1 MTSRPGNATQIQVV
15 YPHPEHVVYED
26 STFLMGSVRQAPAG
40 AKLYF
45 NGQPVPLSPKGFFAW
60 KIPIHAGMNPI
71 QLEVRTNTATP
82 PVAQAIF
89 ALRGEPS
96 LPVLPKSPLAVNE
109 ETLQPANDLW
119 LMPTDTLTVACLA
132 SEGAQVSFTIPGW
145 VDTPIPVLPYLS
157 DSGEQAYLDTREVI
171 FSQKHWTA
179 PRIPTRGYYQAQV
192 PVADLLKARP
202 DVLPQ
207 QATIVLKVHAGQ
219 QTLQKTVP
227 GRLTVLT
234 AAKAAV
240 LKTDRVV
247 TRKAPPNGDRLTPQ
261 RTNTAVWVDGL
272 QTEWARVALSW
283 EEHCYVPLES
293 LTFLPTV
300 TKPTPM
306 ALASIQSEA
315 LGPTDSRVRLR
326 FQNHP
331 AQACPIQLES
341 IPSERMD
348 RLQVRLYGVC
358 GPCDFIQY
366 PPDDAVV
373 RQIHWR
379 SVADT
384 VLELWID
391 LKRPLAGYDYAWQ
404 DGEWH
409 IQVRTL
415 PNRIADVKILIDPG
429 HGGAEWGSTGLNGLP
444 EKQLNLTVSRLLR
457 DALLKEGFQV
467 SLTRNSDQ
475 ALSLQGRGD
484 QVSQTQPHM
493 VLSVHHNALPD
504 GRDPLKAEGA
514 CCFYYHAF
522 SKPLAEKLLQG
533 LTQPVTGYRSIPNYG
548 LFDDSLYMPRIHQAL
563 AVLIEVG
570 FFTNPTEF
578 ERLIDPAFQ
587 KQVVARLVSALR
599 AYCLPA

>member
-1 MTSRPGNATQIQVV
+1 MTSRSATATQIQVV
-15 YPHPEHVVYED
+15 YPHPEHVVFED
-26 STFLMGSVRQAPAG
+26 STFLMGSVRSAPAG

-71 QLEVRTNTATP
+71 QLEVRVNTATP
-82 PVAQAIF
+82 PLAQAIF

-96 LPVLPKSPLAVNE
+96 LPVLPKSPLAVNA

-145 VDTPIPVLPYLS
+145 VDTPVSVPPYLHH
-157 DSGEQAYLDTREVI
+157 ALYLDTREVI

-179 PRIPTRGYYQAQV
+179 PRIPTRGYYQARV
-192 PVADLLKARP
+192 PVKTLLP
-202 DVLPQ
+202 SHPESFPQ
-207 QATIVLKVHAGQ
+207 QAAIVLQVQSGTQSLK
-219 QTLQKTVP
+219 KTVP

-234 AAKAAV
+234 SAKAAV

-247 TRKAPPNGDRLTPQ
+247 TRKVPPNGDRLTPQ
-261 RTNTAVWVDGL
+261 RANTAVWVDGL
-272 QTEWARVALSW
+272 QSAWARVVLSP
-283 EEHCYVPLES
+283 EEYCYVPLDS
-293 LTFLPTV
+293 LTFTPATTV
-300 TKPTPM
+300 PEPM
-306 ALASIQSEA
+306 ALDSIQIDS
-315 LGPTDSRVRLR
+315 LSPVDSRVRLQ
-326 FQNHP
+326 FQQKP

-358 GPCDFIQY
+358 GPCDFIQS

-379 SVADT
+379 AVADT

-391 LKRPLAGYDYAWQ
+391 LKRPLIGYDYTWQ
-404 DGEWH
+404 AGEWR

-415 PNRIADVKILIDPG
+415 PSRIAEVQILIDPG

-457 DALLKEGFQV
+457 DALLQAGFQA

-475 ALSLQGRGD
+475 ALSLQERGD
-484 QVSQTQPHM
+484 QVIHMQPHM
-493 VLSVHHNALPD
+493 VLSLHHNALPD

-522 SKPLAEKLLQG
+522 SRPLAEKLLQG
-533 LTQPVTGYRSIPNYG
+533 LTEPVTGYQAIPNYG
-548 LFDDSLYMPRIHQAL
+548 LFDDSLYMTRIHQAL

-578 ERLIDPAFQ
+578 ERLIDPAFH

>member
-1 MTSRPGNATQIQVV
+1 MTRHPPQATQIQVV

-26 STFLMGSVRQAPAG
+26 STFLMGAVRQAPAG
-40 AKLYF
+40 ARLYC

-60 KIPIHAGMNPI
+60 KIPIHAGLNPI

-145 VDTPIPVLPYLS
+145 VDTPIPVPPYPH
-157 DSGEQAYLDTREVI
+157 DAPYLDTREVI
-171 FSQKHWTA
+171 FFQKHWTA
-179 PRIPTRGYYQAQV
+179 PRIPTRGYYQARV
-192 PVADLLKARP
+192 PVTTLLP
-202 DVLPQ
+202 DPPDNFPQ
-207 QATIVLKVHAGQ
+207 QAAIVLQVQSGTHSFK
-219 QTLQKTVP
+219 KTVP

-234 AAKAAV
+234 APKAAV
-240 LKTDRVV
+240 LKANRVV
-247 TRKAPPNGDRLTPQ
+247 TRMVPPNGDRLTPQ
-261 RTNTAVWVDGL
+261 RANTAVWVDGL
-272 QTEWARVALSW
+272 QTEWARVALSR
-283 EEHCYVPLES
+283 EEHCYVPLDS
-293 LTFLPTV
+293 LTFLPT
-300 TKPTPM
+300 
-306 ALASIQSEA
+306 ASEGSPLA
-315 LGPTDSRVRLR
+315 LGGIEAQSLGSTDSLIRLR
-326 FQNHP
+326 FQQNP
-331 AQACPIQLES
+331 AQAYPIQLDS

-358 GPCDFIQY
+358 GPYDFIQT

-404 DGEWH
+404 DGEWR

-415 PNRIADVKILIDPG
+415 PSHIADVKILIDPG
-429 HGGAEWGSTGLNGLP
+429 HGGAEWGATGLNGLP

-457 DALLKEGFQV
+457 DALLKAGFQA

-475 ALSLQGRGD
+475 ALSLQGRGE
-484 QVSQTQPHM
+484 QVIQTQPHM

-522 SKPLAEKLLQG
+522 SKPLAQKLLHG
-533 LTQPVTGYRSIPNYG
+533 LTQPVSGYQAIPNYG
-548 LFDDSLYMPRIHQAL
+548 LFDDSLYMTRIHQAL

-570 FFTNPTEF
+570 FFTNPSEF

-587 KQVVARLVSALR
+587 KQVAARLVTALR
-599 AYCLPA
+599 EYCLQA